1 MNINNSLLLL
11 HFQYRL
17 LLLGK
22 VTGGSM
28 INKALEELIKSAEKC
43 QNILKTTNET
53 EQNNIISFEE
63 DHDPRHFT
71 LNVKAEMPSLD
82 EGKIFVKW
90 CTPDL
95 FTGGVITLAAGHY
108 NEKRPE
114 LIKAEAI
121 VSHYLLSVRK
131 VFGELQKKDEVYLG
145 CGKDMIKARDGQ
157 FKNIRIMEPRDEKYF
172 GFMNVKYR
180 TSLKLVKRSGATDFY
195 SLKVIHDERLS
206 IDDIDRLYYADNFDT
221 VAGEVFVSLS
231 AINSFAKTDAAANIL
246 DLFATIIK
254 QMNNKLFEHKK
265 TDVDTGREIWGT
277 QGSRFNY
284 RLENSVNKDD
294 EPIRILVDIYERAAV
309 RVHTKRKV

>member
-1 MNINNSLLLL
+1 
-11 HFQYRL
+11 
-17 LLLGK
+17 
-22 VTGGSM
+22 M

-63 DHDPRHFT
+63 DHEPRHFT

-95 FTGGVITLAAGHY
+95 FTGGVITLAAGNY

-114 LIKAEAI
+114 LVKAEAI
-121 VSHYLLSVRK
+121 VTHYLLSVRK

-145 CGKDMIKARDGQ
+145 CGKDMIKAREGK
-157 FKNIRIMEPRDEKYF
+157 FKSVRLMEPRDEKYF

-180 TSLKLVKRSGATDFY
+180 TSLKLDKRTAATDFY

-206 IDDIDRLYYADNFDT
+206 TDEIDRLYYSDNFNT

-231 AINSFAKTDAAANIL
+231 AINSFAKIDTASNIL
-246 DLFATIIK
+246 DLFATITK
-254 QMNNKLFEHKK
+254 QMNNKLFEHKV
-265 TDVDTGREIWGT
+265 TNEETGREVWGT
-277 QGSRFNY
+277 QGSRYNY
-284 RLENSVNKDD
+284 RLENAVNKDD
-294 EPIRILVDIYERAAV
+294 KPIKILVDIYERAAV
-309 RVHTKRKV
+309 RLHTKRKV